1 MRPKNLILG
10 RKGRG
15 EPVVLARQTS
25 YSDRD
30 LEVVNAHLG
39 NASQRLSRPD
49 WLCERGA
56 GKN

>member
-1 MRPKNLILG
+1 MRPKNPILG

-15 EPVVLARQTS
+15 EPVVLARHTS
-25 YSDRD
+25 YSDSD
-30 LEVVNAHLG
+30 LEVVNAYLG
-39 NASQRLSRPD
+39 DVSQRFSGPD